1 MKHEV
6 LMNLARF
13 ESDRGDSP
21 NYNRSKMNSQIDNFV
36 INVDDENDY
45 RLELLRQEIRQQ
57 RDLKSQITMFNAH
70 KDTSSREI
78 T

>member
-13 ESDRGDSP
+13 ESDRADSSP
-21 NYNRSKMNSQIDNFV
+21 NYIRSKMNSQIDNFV

-45 RLELLRQEIRQQ
+45 RLELLR
-57 RDLKSQITMFNAH
+57 
-70 KDTSSREI
+70 
-78 T
+78 